1 MSVATET
8 LAQKIVRL
16 QDEVKKAEATAE
28 ATKAAKNREIQAILV
43 RMASEY
49 GVKPETQVQ
58 SQAAETKTAPA
69 TQNGSHKRRARG
81 AQKKPSTVKPLYR
94 DPNNTQN
101 TWSGRGRAPR
111 WLAALENQGAKR
123 EAFRISAQ

>member
-28 ATKAAKNREIQAILV
+28 ATKTAKNREIQAILV

-49 GVKPETQVQ
+49 GVKPETQAQ
-58 SQAAETKTAPA
+58 TQAAETKSAPA
-69 TQNGSHKRRARG
+69 TNGSHKRRTRG

-94 DPNNTQN
+94 NPSKPDE
-101 TWSGRGRAPR
+101 TWTGRGRAPR

>member
-8 LAQKIVRL
+8 PFQKLVRL
-16 QDEVKKAEATAE
+16 QTEVQKAEE
-28 ATKAAKNREIQAILV
+28 TKTAKNQEIQAILK

-49 GVKPETQVQ
+49 GVKPETQTQ
-58 SQAAETKTAPA
+58 TQTAETKSAPA

-81 AQKKPSTVKPLYR
+81 AQKKPSTVKPLYK
-94 DPNNTQN
+94 DPANPSN

>member
-8 LAQKIVRL
+8 PFQKLVRL
-16 QDEVKKAEATAE
+16 QTEVQKAEE
-28 ATKAAKNREIQAILV
+28 TKTAKNQEIQAILK

-49 GVKPETQVQ
+49 GVKPETQAQ
-58 SQAAETKTAPA
+58 TQTAETKTAPA
-69 TQNGSHKRRARG
+69 TQNGSHKRRTRG

>member
-1 MSVATET
+1 MPVATET

-28 ATKAAKNREIQAILV
+28 ATKTAKNREIQAILV

-49 GVKPETQVQ
+49 GVKPETQAQ
-58 SQAAETKTAPA
+58 TQTAETKSAPA

-94 DPNNTQN
+94 NPSKPDE

-111 WLAALENQGAKR
+111 WLAAKEAQGMSR